1 MKAKN
6 KNSSFEKQMSELEIL
21 IEKLEGESLSL
32 EDSLATFEQAME
44 LGKQCALQ
52 LEKAQ
57 QRVNC
62 LIQENESGQ
71 AEELRDD
78 GNETQ

>member
-6 KNSSFEKQMSELEIL
+6 KNSSFEKQMSELEAL

-32 EDSLATFEQAME
+32 EDSLTAFEQAMD

-52 LEKAQ
+52 LEKAR
-57 QRVNC
+57 QRIDC
-62 LIQENESGQ
+62 LIQETESGQ
-71 AEELRDD
+71 AEEAKADS
-78 GNETQ
+78 NEIQ